1 MEGDGKKWSDLST
14 RGSDPET
21 GLLAPADP
29 RNVIQGI
36 CPEER
41 SPRNGNDTAQDPQ
54 GPSPLV
60 DLGLVDPSL
69 KDIDRPPGEL
79 GYIYI
84 YSSMSSQRTQLAG
97 VSVTLKHQSDVSAYI
112 IVISVMVSLVSTED
126 GTGVNE
132 GPTFL
137 SSSDFVGISSI
148 LSPVV

>member
-14 RGSDPET
+14 RGSDPQT

-36 CPEER
+36 CPEQR
-41 SPRNGNDTAQDPQ
+41 SPGNDTAQDPQ

-69 KDIDRPPGEL
+69 KDKDRPQGEL

-97 VSVTLKHQSDVSAYI
+97 VSVTLKHQSEVSAYI

>member
-14 RGSDPET
+14 RGSDPQT
-21 GLLAPADP
+21 RLLTPADP

-41 SPRNGNDTAQDPQ
+41 SPGNDTAQDPQ
-54 GPSPLV
+54 DPSPLV

-69 KDIDRPPGEL
+69 KDKDRPHREL

>member
-1 MEGDGKKWSDLST
+1 MEGDCKKWSDLST
-14 RGSDPET
+14 RGSDPQT
-21 GLLAPADP
+21 RLLTPADP

-41 SPRNGNDTAQDPQ
+41 SPGNDTAQDPQ

-60 DLGLVDPSL
+60 DLGLVDLSL
-69 KDIDRPPGEL
+69 KDKDRPQGEL